1 MPVPLS
7 LSQDAVLC
15 SLCSSRPVGAM
26 APGKRVKKDG
36 LELSCEW
43 GRCQFS
49 TARMEE
55 FCEHAREH
63 LEGKLQV
70 RSEEEEEHEELL
82 EEHSCLWLEC
92 GFCTL
97 DNPVELARH
106 VYFHCYHTKLKQW
119 GLRTL
124 QGQPHLGSCMLDYQN
139 RNIIPEIQDNLV
151 CLWEHCEDWM
161 PVPLSLSRD
170 AVLCSLCSSRPVGA
184 MAPGKRV
191 KKDGLE
197 LSCEWGRC
205 QFSTARMEEFC
216 EHAREHLEGK
226 LQVRSEEEEEHEE
239 LLEEHSCLWLECGFC
254 TLDNPVELA
263 RHVYFHCYHTKLKQW
278 GLRTLQGQPHLG
290 SCTLDY
296 QNRNII
302 PEIQDNLVCLWEHC
316 EDSFENPE
324 WFYRH
329 VDMHGLCAEARCK
342 NSEDAVLPCGWKECE
357 ATFKSH
363 FKLREHL
370 RSHTQEKVVACHTC
384 GGMFANN
391 TKFFDHIRRQT
402 TIEGQ
407 RFQCSHCSKRFATE
421 RLLRDHMR
429 NHVSHYKCPLC
440 DMTCPS
446 PSSLRNHIKFR
457 HSNEKPYRCEYCEY
471 RTNENGESETVYYV
485 LTSATAGGAC
495 LPTDP
500 SDTGA
505 AMEVDGGVVMQ
516 LQSTADQLGVEIC
529 ALFRGNPYL
538 CEYSCKNL
546 IDLRKHLDT
555 HSTVPAYS
563 CEFTDCGFTARS
575 VYSIKSHY
583 KKVHEGDMTPRY
595 KCHVCEK
602 CFTRGNNLTA
612 HLRKKHQFKWPS
624 GHPRFRYMEHED
636 GYMRL
641 QLIRYESVEL
651 TEQLMRERRDR
662 QADTEGQCEEGEGL
676 RGIVLETAEFGGS
689 GEGEG
694 EKGAEAQELQGE
706 VNPIIHVQSR
716 TNENGE
722 SETVYYVLTS
732 ATAGGAC
739 LPTDPSDTGAAMEVD
754 GGVMMQLQS
763 TADQLGVEIV

>member
-70 RSEEEEEHEELL
+70 NSEEE
-82 EEHSCLWLEC
+82 
-92 GFCTL
+92 
-97 DNPVELARH
+97 
-106 VYFHCYHTKLKQW
+106 
-119 GLRTL
+119 
-124 QGQPHLGSCMLDYQN
+124 
-139 RNIIPEIQDNLV
+139 
-151 CLWEHCEDWM
+151 
-161 PVPLSLSRD
+161 
-170 AVLCSLCSSRPVGA
+170 
-184 MAPGKRV
+184 
-191 KKDGLE
+191 
-197 LSCEWGRC
+197 
-205 QFSTARMEEFC
+205 
-216 EHAREHLEGK
+216 
-226 LQVRSEEEEEHEE
+226 EE

-316 EDSFENPE
+316 EQDSFENPE

-357 ATFKSH
+357 ATFKSR

-471 RTNENGESETVYYV
+471 
-485 LTSATAGGAC
+485 
-495 LPTDP
+495 
-500 SDTGA
+500 
-505 AMEVDGGVVMQ
+505 
-516 LQSTADQLGVEIC
+516 
-529 ALFRGNPYL
+529 
-538 CEYSCKNL
+538 SCKNL

-575 VYSIKSHY
+575 LYSIKSHY

-602 CFTRGNNLTA
+602 CFTRGNNLTT

-651 TEQLMRERRDR
+651 TEQLMRERQDR

-676 RGIVLETAEFGGS
+676 RGIVLETAEFGRS

-716 TNENGE
+716 TNEKGE

-739 LPTDPSDTGAAMEVD
+739 LPTDPSETGAAMEVD

-763 TADQLGVEIV
+763 TAEQLGVEIV